1 MKELQKVEEQISDD
15 VLQRCKNGNTLA
27 FREIVR
33 KYERYAYILAFRN
46 LLNEDDAKD
55 VVQESFIRVWKHIKL
70 FDNRIKFT
78 TWLYRIVVNLCYDN
92 LKAKKRKEKVMTKN
106 MEYLEV
112 LCDSENN
119 PDKNIGDRQLAE
131 IIESL
136 AEYLSFKQRVVFIL
150 RDLQEFSIEEVSAIL
165 NMSKNSV
172 KTNLVY
178 ARKNIRQ
185 KLEKYLR

>member
-1 MKELQKVEEQISDD
+1 MKELHKVEGQISND
-15 VLQRCKNGNTLA
+15 VLQQCKNGNTLA
-27 FREIVR
+27 FREVVR

-55 VVQESFIRVWKHIKL
+55 VVQESFIRVWKHIRL

-78 TWLYRIVVNLCYDN
+78 TWLYRIVVNLCYDS
-92 LKAKKRKEKVMTKN
+92 LKTKKRKEKVITTN
-106 MEYLEV
+106 MEYLEI
-112 LCDSENN
+112 LCDPENN
-119 PDKNIGDRQLAE
+119 LDKNVGDKQLAE

-136 AEYLSFKQRVVFIL
+136 AENLSFKQRLVFIL
-150 RDLQEFSIEEVSAIL
+150 RDLQELSIAEVSAIL

-172 KTNLVY
+172 KTNLVF